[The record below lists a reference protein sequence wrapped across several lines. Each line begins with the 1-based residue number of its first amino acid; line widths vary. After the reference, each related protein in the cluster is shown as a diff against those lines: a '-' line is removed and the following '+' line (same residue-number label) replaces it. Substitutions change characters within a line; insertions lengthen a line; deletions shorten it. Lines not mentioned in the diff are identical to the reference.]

1 MYFASVDIILPSTWS
16 NNCVSNAT
24 VTSYNGAPSD
34 VQITKSHPIFGDDL
48 WTQQSSGC
56 GERGDQMYVSERA
69 IRNDFENV
77 EKKFTNEFMKYRY
90 GVFDVNGFEGDPI
103 YPKCSASS
111 LLTCS
116 DAMNIE
122 VANRQNSIAESF
134 NKYMPTKQN
143 QLCDRMTRMDV
154 ILRNIDFNNT
164 QRNQNFA
171 TPVYNYVR
179 KMSTRYMVILDDHID
194 ISIRDSYIFLK
205 DALRKWLEKDLVHHG
220 TEVGIMK
227 LHSNTS
233 KTMEVIKHIAGSDD
247 REEILSNLP
256 WYINNRATQS
266 KCNIQSKIAQ
276 SIVQMQERSKIYGDA
291 ISSIVLIAPGMYKC
305 TEEVINEII
314 NAANEANIKLVT
326 INYPNI
332 GPNRVPM
339 DELAIKTN
347 GAAFT
352 VMERKRNEEQSL
364 LSTFFELTNVL
375 MHVSSLYHHGDQS
388 EIPVEIYRKEII
400 DTSNSGDAAKSRTT
414 IDSFN
419 VDDATKNI
427 NFFTYIYDRKDIGMF
442 LDNGMSL
449 TSPNHNTF
457 STFTELR
464 AEYHQLTIVGNLTG
478 IGSWSYNIKRFYG
491 NPQPHFV
498 QVLAYPQP
506 DTNSFIRSRAWIRRP
521 QNGGPNVIYA
531 EVMQGNL
538 PIIDALVEATV
549 MMPNGREEKIQLYD
563 SGSGDPDVTRGDGIY
578 SRYFAIED
586 AGIYKFQ
593 ITVSDNGN
601 VAYIQMDRGKLIK

>member
-1 MYFASVDIILPSTWS
+1 MI
-16 NNCVSNAT
+16 NAT

-69 IRNDFENV
+69 IRDNFENV
-77 EKKFTNEFMKYRY
+77 EKKLSNEFMKYRY
-90 GVFDVNGFEGDPI
+90 GVFDVNGFDGDAI

-111 LLTCS
+111 SQTCS
-116 DAMNIE
+116 DAMSIE
-122 VANRQNSIAESF
+122 NANENRQNTIAESF

-143 QLCDRMTRMDV
+143 QMCERMSRMDV
-154 ILRNIDFNNT
+154 ILRNADFNNT
-164 QRNQNFA
+164 ERNQNFML
-171 TPVYNYVR
+171 PVFNYVR
-179 KMSTRYMVILDDHID
+179 KMSTRYTVIVDDHVD
-194 ISIRDSYIFLK
+194 ISVRDSYIFLK
-205 DALRKWLEKDLVHHG
+205 DALRKWLEKDLVHTG
-220 TEVGIMK
+220 TEVGILK
-227 LHSNTS
+227 LHSNAS
-233 KTMEVIKHIAGSDD
+233 RSLDFIKNISGSDD

-266 KCNIQSKIAQ
+266 KCNIQAKITE
-276 SIVQMQERSKIYGDA
+276 SISRMQERAKIYGDA
-291 ISSIVLIAPGMYKC
+291 ISSIVLIAPGMFKC
-305 TEEVINEII
+305 SEEAINEIVA
-314 NAANEANIKLVT
+314 AANEANVKLVT

-339 DELAIKTN
+339 DELASLTN

-364 LSTFFELTNVL
+364 LSTFFDLTNVF
-375 MHVSSLYHHGDQS
+375 MHISSLYHHGDIS
-388 EIPVEIYRKEII
+388 ELPVEIYRKEII

-419 VDDATKNI
+419 VDEASKNI
-427 NFFTYIYDRKDIGMF
+427 NFFMYIYDRKDIGMF

-449 TSPNHNTF
+449 TSPNHATF

-478 IGSWSYNIKRFYG
+478 FGSWSYKIKRFYG

-498 QVLAYPQP
+498 QVLAYPQAESS
-506 DTNSFIRSRAWIRRP
+506 SFIRARAWIKRP
-521 QNGGPNVIYA
+521 HNGGPNVIFA

-538 PIIDALVEATV
+538 PIIDALVEVTV
-549 MMPNGREEKIQLYD
+549 VTPSGREEKIQLFD
-563 SGSGDPDVTRGDGIY
+563 SGSADPDVTRGDGVY
-578 SRYFAIED
+578 SRYFAAND
-586 AGIYKFQ
+586 VGVYRFQ
-593 ITVSDNGN
+593 ISVSDNGN
-601 VAYIQMDRGKLIK
+601 VAYSQMERGGLS